1 MWIEVDFVAAGRVR
15 TVDKFVEQQADGLR
29 FIKGR
34 WIVFYC
40 ESVCSDEQQTKKTYR
55 YIKSRKMNICHLNPP
70 EESEKRDR

>member
-40 ESVCSDEQQTKKTYR
+40 ESVCSDEQQTKKNIYK
-55 YIKSRKMNICHLNPP
+55 KSRKMNICHLNLP
-70 EESEKRDR
+70 EESEERDR